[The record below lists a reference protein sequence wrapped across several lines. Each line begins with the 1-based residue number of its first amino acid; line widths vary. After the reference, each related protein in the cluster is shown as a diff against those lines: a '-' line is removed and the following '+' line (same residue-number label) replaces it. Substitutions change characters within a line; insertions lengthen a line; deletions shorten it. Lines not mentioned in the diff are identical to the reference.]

1 MSKEVVSYLLKNTKI
16 KKAEAEKCAAQLFEY
31 FDSLTKELGVGTLPE
46 ELKAKF
52 TISSFEAL
60 KQYGKEIAERTGQK
74 H

>member
-1 MSKEVVSYLLKNTKI
+1 MSEEVVSYLMKNTKI
-16 KKAEAEKCAAQLFEY
+16 EKAEAEKCTSKFFEY
-31 FDSLTKELGVGTLPE
+31 LDLLTKELGIGALPE

-60 KQYGKEIAERTGQK
+60 KQYGKEIAERIGQK